1 MHVIMRLNDN
11 CLEIFP
17 TLGFSGQ
24 SVQKALEADS
34 PSQSLSCCWSVGCF
48 DHHPACQLSQI
59 HVLTSC
65 GLGRAWHRGDSIPPF
80 HDKLIILPPEIVP
93 PNALRY
99 LSGHPLGTENEPP
112 ESGWVGIR
120 SLPPR
125 RGGTE
130 RELLSLQ
137 GFPRRL
143 RRGLLHINPQSA
155 KRGRLILNVEFEVF
169 SFFSVNACLRR

>member
-93 PNALRY
+93 PNALTLPVWSPTWDWKWTPRER
-99 LSGHPLGTENEPP
+99 LGGNQIAAPMQGRDRTWATVSARFSAAPQKGATSHQPSVCE
-112 ESGWVGIR
+112 
-120 SLPPR
+120 
-125 RGGTE
+125 T
-130 RELLSLQ
+130 READFKCWIWS
-137 GFPRRL
+137 
-143 RRGLLHINPQSA
+143 
-155 KRGRLILNVEFEVF
+155 VF
-169 SFFSVNACLRR
+169 FFQC